1 MIRNLRDLGG
11 IINCHGEV
19 IPCRMFYRSANLSDA
34 TPDDLTGISEVID
47 LRTATGRERAPDQI
61 PEHITYHA
69 IPIVDEATAGITQDA
84 SLDSIPD
91 MVSLY
96 RKMVISCQSAIQSV
110 LSIVFSHDYSS
121 GGVLWH
127 CTAGKDRSGL
137 ITAYVLAALGV
148 TREEIMKDYML
159 SNAACIPEAD
169 TVRAQLIA
177 AGKTAEEADKVWNVF
192 IAKPEYLQSA
202 LDIMDFE
209 ENREFRQKVL
219 GNDYYGEVGKE

>member
-159 SNAACIPEAD
+159 SNLIGKFPSTALEVIIGHDAVLFHKHMNRLACVVLLATLVYVAIWYFHRRKKEKED
-169 TVRAQLIA
+169 
-177 AGKTAEEADKVWNVF
+177 
-192 IAKPEYLQSA
+192 
-202 LDIMDFE
+202 
-209 ENREFRQKVL
+209 ENPIS
-219 GNDYYGEVGKE
+219 